1 MKKFSL
7 FIITVGAVLISM
19 SACKKDW
26 LNPDPE
32 DQLTESDSI
41 YNDNTNATKFVN
53 ACYTNLLTWAETSFA
68 WVGVSSITSDDAD
81 KGSSSGDNGSDKDQM
96 DAITYTATS
105 GSVSDAWK
113 GNYQG
118 VSNCNQALEN
128 IPLFK
133 TLDNNT
139 ATQLKA
145 EARFL
150 RAFYYFNL
158 VRLFGN
164 VPLVDQVVQAD
175 DVASQ
180 EKANTQVS
188 ADKIYAFIEE
198 DLNYAISILPTVDN
212 QAAKDIGRANKGAAT
227 ALLAKVSLYEKKYQ
241 QAYDLTNQILT
252 GAVGSYALVSDYSK
266 IWREVGENSS
276 ESLFEIQG
284 KSGSPKSGVQQYSV
298 IQAIRGGTFAGV
310 TTAYTGWGFNT
321 PSEDLDN
328 SYEAGDLR
336 KKATIIHVGDTLFD
350 GVILKSAVNARYNY
364 KAYVSQTQETYSGD
378 ADLTNKNVRILRMG
392 DIYLINAEAANEL
405 GNTSTAI
412 TDLNKIRNR
421 AGLGNTTASAQG
433 DLRTAIW
440 NERRWELA
448 MEHDRFF
455 DLIRQGRAGTV
466 LRALGK
472 NFVDGKN
479 EIFPIP
485 QGEISASGGSLKQNP
500 GY

>member
-7 FIITVGAVLISM
+7 FIITAGAVAISM

-26 LNPDPE
+26 LNPDVE
-32 DQLTESDSI
+32 NQLATSDSI
-41 YNDNTNATKFVN
+41 YTDNSNATKFTT
-53 ACYTNLLTWAETSFA
+53 ACYTNLLTWAESSFA
-68 WVGVSSITSDDAD
+68 WVGLSSITSDDAD
-81 KGSSSGDNGSDKDQM
+81 KGSSSGDNGSDKDQL
-96 DAITYTATS
+96 DAITYTSTS
-105 GSVSDAWK
+105 GSLNDGWK

-118 VSNCNQALEN
+118 VSNCNVALQQ
-128 IPLFK
+128 IPLFTK
-133 TLDNNT
+133 LDAAT
-139 ATQLKA
+139 ATQLKG

-150 RAFYYFNL
+150 RAYYYFNL
-158 VRLFGN
+158 VRMFGN
-164 VPLVDQVVQAD
+164 IPLVDTVLNAD
-175 DVASQ
+175 DPASLL
-180 EKANTQVS
+180 KGNTQVAPS
-188 ADKIYAFIEE
+188 VIYAFIES
-198 DLNYAISILPTVDN
+198 DLNYAISVLPTVDN

-241 QAYDLTNQILT
+241 QAYDLTTQIIS

-266 IWREVGENSS
+266 IWREVGENST
-276 ESLFEIQG
+276 ESLFEVQA
-284 KSGSPKSGVQQYSV
+284 KSGSPKAGVQQYTV
-298 IQAIRGGTFAGV
+298 IQSMRGATFAGV
-310 TTAYTGWGFNT
+310 TTAVTGWGFNT

-350 GVILKSAVNARYNY
+350 GVILKSAVNQRYNY
-364 KAYVSQTQETYSGD
+364 KAYVSATQENYSGD

-405 GNTSTAI
+405 GNTATAI
-412 TDLNKIRNR
+412 TDVNKIRNR
-421 AGLGNTTASAQG
+421 AGLGNTTASTQS

-472 NFVDGKN
+472 KFVDGKN
-479 EIFPIP
+479 EVFPIP
-485 QGEISASGGSLKQNP
+485 ETEISASGNALKQNT